1 MNYQASA
8 GLSDMKP
15 VLLEER
21 KNFHT
26 RVLENMQLGSTAT
39 SLLVRQKN
47 APLQHKLQFSYN
59 THP

>member
-1 MNYQASA
+1 MNYQGSA
-8 GLSDMKP
+8 GLSDMKS

-47 APLQHKLQFSYN
+47 ASLEHKLQFS
-59 THP
+59 